1 MTQRRKFVLGTVAAI
16 LTSPVSTFAQP
27 TPKPWR
33 VGYLSAALKPTAQDP
48 GVAAGLPKSLS
59 ALGYIEGRDFQI
71 DWKFAEGKYSQ
82 LDMLAAELVN
92 ANVHVIV
99 TANPNATR
107 AAQKATSTIPIIFL
121 TGGDPVLGGFVKSLA
136 RPGGNITGF
145 YNLSTQLVAKQLELL
160 REAVPGMKR
169 VAVLANSDNPSHAD
183 FLKVL
188 GSAAAGTGATLITLN
203 VNAANQIAASMK
215 SAQQKSAQGLIVL
228 GDSFF
233 ITQRQQIVAQSNA
246 LKMPLISVNR
256 EYVEAGGLMQYGWNS
271 LTHIQRAASYIE
283 RMLKEGLKPS
293 DLPVEQSKNLDMV
306 INAKTAHALGITI
319 PATLTLRATE
329 VIE

>member
-1 MTQRRKFVLGTVAAI
+1 MTERRKFMLGAGAAI
-16 LTSPVSTFAQP
+16 LARPVLTFAQP

-33 VGYLSAALKPTAQDP
+33 IGYLSAALKPTAQDP
-48 GVAAGLPKSLS
+48 GVAAGLPKSLR
-59 ALGYIEGRDFQI
+59 ALGYVEGRDFQI

-92 ANVHVIV
+92 AKVHVIV

-121 TGGDPVLGGFVKSLA
+121 TSGDPVLGGFVKSLA
-136 RPGGNITGF
+136 HPGGNITGF
-145 YNLSTQLVAKQLELL
+145 YNLSTELVAKQLELL

-169 VAVLANSDNPSHAD
+169 VAVLANSDNPSHAE

-203 VNAANQIAASMK
+203 VNAANQIAASLK

-246 LKMPLISVNR
+246 LKMPLIGVNR

-271 LTHIQRAASYIE
+271 LTHIQRAASHIE

-293 DLPVEQSKNLDMV
+293 DLPVEQSRTLDLV
-306 INAKTAHALGITI
+306 INAKTAQALGIKI
-319 PATLTLRATE
+319 PLTLILRATE
-329 VIE
+329 TIE